1 MKRTGKYWWV
11 CGHAKDGS
19 TYADSVFAPDEEIAI
34 TKFEERFMDEDKNLT
49 TEFLSLTAKPE

>member
-1 MKRTGKYWWV
+1 MKRTSKYWWV

-34 TKFEERFMDEDKNLT
+34 AKFEERFMDEDK
-49 TEFLSLTAKPE
+49 K